1 MKVFFATDIHGSEI
15 CWRKF
20 LNAAAFYKADMV
32 VLGGD
37 VTGKV
42 MVPILA
48 MPGHWEVT
56 FANQRMRLETKAEL
70 DEIQRKI
77 RDRGSYPAVMSPD
90 ELDSLNEADG
100 SIDRRFTLEMTRGLD
115 RWLDMADGKLRGGDI
130 PCILNGGNDDI
141 WEIDD
146 IIEASPSV
154 SFAESKV
161 LDIGG
166 FSLASMG
173 WTNPT
178 PWNTFREAP
187 EDVLAEKIDAVVA
200 SIPDMSRAVFNF
212 HAPPYGTGLDEA
224 PALDGNMRPTHGGA
238 VMKPVGSKAVRA
250 AIEKYE
256 PALSVHGH
264 IHESRGVT
272 KLGRTLSMNPGSSY
286 TDGVLQGAV
295 LDRPVVDHTGLTGR
309 FDFSLNWT
317 PDDSQFAGMG
327 AKIPPPPDSA
337 NAPPSLYTA
346 IQEQIGLKLDA
357 TKALADVIVIDHVEK
372 PSEN

>member
-20 LNAAAFYKADMV
+20 LNAAAFYKADMI

-42 MVPILA
+42 MVPITTTS
-48 MPGHWEVT
+48 PGHWEVS
-56 FANQRMRLETKAEL
+56 FGGQRVQLSTQAEL
-70 DEIQRKI
+70 EDMKRRI
-77 RDRGSYPAVMSPD
+77 RDRGYYPAVMSTD
-90 ELDSLNEADG
+90 ELDALNEEDG
-100 SIDRRFTLEMTRGLD
+100 SIDRRFTQEMTKGLEM
-115 RWLDMADGKLRGGDI
+115 WLDMADSKLRGGEI

-166 FSLASMG
+166 FYLASMG

-187 EDVLAEKIDAVVA
+187 EDVLATKIDALVS
-200 SIPDMSRAVFNF
+200 SIPDMSRAIFNF

-224 PALDGNMRPTHGGA
+224 PALDATMRPIHGGA
-238 VMKPVGSKAVRA
+238 VMKPVGSTAVRA
-250 AIEKYE
+250 AILKYS
-256 PALSVHGH
+256 PMLGLHGH
-264 IHESRGVT
+264 IHESKGVR
-272 KLGRTLSMNPGSSY
+272 KLGQTLAMNPGSSY

-295 LDRPVVDHTGLTGR
+295 LD
-309 FDFSLNWT
+309 LN
-317 PDDSQFAGMG
+317 
-327 AKIPPPPDSA
+327 
-337 NAPPSLYTA
+337 
-346 IQEQIGLKLDA
+346 
-357 TKALADVIVIDHVEK
+357 EK
-372 PSEN
+372 KGKVTRYLLVNG